1 MSSGLGTLLALAAT
15 LAIGCATAT
24 RSRSADRLLI
34 ESEPSGAAIFVNEV
48 FSGTTPQ
55 MVSMPR
61 DHAIKV
67 RCSLAEHRDNT
78 ETVYRETASATAFD
92 GPLFAVVD
100 AITGAA
106 YPLQR
111 RRLFVELTPLA
122 APK

>member
-1 MSSGLGTLLALAAT
+1 MSSALGRLLAIAAT
-15 LAIGCATAT
+15 LVMGCATAT
-24 RSRSADRLLI
+24 RSRSADWLFI
-34 ESEPSGAAIFVNEV
+34 ESEPPGAAIFVNEV
-48 FSGTTPQ
+48 FWGTTPQ

-67 RCSLAEHRDNT
+67 RCSLAQYRDNT
-78 ETVYRETASATAFD
+78 ETVYRETASATVFD

-111 RRLFVELTPLA
+111 RRLFLELTPLTA
-122 APK
+122 SK